1 MSELEIN
8 ENEEEQE
15 QNIEKDKKLRGE
27 LIDNIQK
34 RIHGIKYFNQKIDGS
49 KKDVHVLKIPLP
61 HDEELRKKVEA
72 LVIGYQKIIDK
83 DIQPI
88 IEQDNKKLIPKQ
100 YFLDINTLET
110 LFMNPKEITED
121 KQKLIKLYNIYIKGV
136 SNGKA

>member
-8 ENEEEQE
+8 KNEEEQV

-61 HDEELRKKVEA
+61 HDEELRKKVET

>member
-61 HDEELRKKVEA
+61 HDEELRKKVET